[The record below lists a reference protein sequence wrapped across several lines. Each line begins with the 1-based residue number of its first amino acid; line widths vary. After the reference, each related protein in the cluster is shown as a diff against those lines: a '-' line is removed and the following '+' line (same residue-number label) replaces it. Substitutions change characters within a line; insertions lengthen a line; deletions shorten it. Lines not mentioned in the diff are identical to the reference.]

1 MRNICFCVQ
10 QRFEQMETKINDLR
24 DEIDIIKEEKINLEM
39 QIQNESEVNIRLY
52 SMFLMIH

>member
-52 SMFLMIH
+52 SMFLMIR